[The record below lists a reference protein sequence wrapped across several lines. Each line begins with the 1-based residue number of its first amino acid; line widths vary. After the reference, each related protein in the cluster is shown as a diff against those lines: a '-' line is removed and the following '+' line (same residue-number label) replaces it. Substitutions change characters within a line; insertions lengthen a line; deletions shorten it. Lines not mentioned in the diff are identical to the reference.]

1 MTLPHSSRSVDVDGA
16 QPYTITIAPGL
27 LADGARLARHV
38 RGRHVLLLSDSQ
50 VAPHYAAG
58 VRAAL
63 LSARPDLQI
72 GELVIAAG
80 EASKTLDTFGSA
92 ITALAE
98 LGATRDAC
106 VFALGG

>member
-1 MTLPHSSRSVDVDGA
+1 MRSVEVDGA
-16 QPYTITIAPGL
+16 QPYTISIAPGL

-38 RGRHVLLLSDSQ
+38 RGRHVLLLSDTQ

-63 LSARPDLQI
+63 LQARPDLQL

-80 EASKTLDTFGSA
+80 EASKTLDNFSWRSPHWPNWAPPAMPACSRSA
-92 ITALAE
+92 AA
-98 LGATRDAC
+98 
-106 VFALGG
+106 